1 MNSPTILSL
10 SECKS
15 TCAHVACEH
24 AILTGVMHHFSNICR
39 KATWLSHNASMA
51 KINHAVTLMEAA
63 QGSPSLARLTELTRE
78 SSLRLKMLHTLI
90 PGPLRNAVQAG
101 PIEGSEWCLL
111 VNSNAAAAKL
121 RQMLPALQAHL
132 NCHGHAV
139 DKIRLKILPPSA

>member
-1 MNSPTILSL
+1 
-10 SECKS
+10 
-15 TCAHVACEH
+15 
-24 AILTGVMHHFSNICR
+24 
-39 KATWLSHNASMA
+39 MA

-90 PGPLRNAVQAG
+90 PGPLRKAVQAG